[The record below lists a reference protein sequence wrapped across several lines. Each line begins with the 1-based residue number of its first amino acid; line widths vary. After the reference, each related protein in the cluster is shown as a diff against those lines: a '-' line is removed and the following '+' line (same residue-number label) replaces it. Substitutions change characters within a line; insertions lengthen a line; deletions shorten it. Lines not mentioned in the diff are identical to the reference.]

1 MEQRPEFAAEVDR
14 AWARPIVLVPVFALI
29 ALVAGA
35 LPSFSL
41 AANLLVLCVGGTLF
55 WLGMSTR
62 VPRRPAPRRL
72 PRQAAWWLLPLTVLI
87 GVELANFFSGST
99 YVHPTLSKLADPV
112 LQRYVARSALYFGWL
127 SAFWGMV
134 RR

>member
-1 MEQRPEFAAEVDR
+1 MQQRQELAADVDR
-14 AWARPIVLVPVFALI
+14 AWARPAVLVPVFALI

-55 WLGMSTR
+55 WLGVSHH
-62 VPRRPAPRRL
+62 VPRRQSPRRL
-72 PRQAAWWLLPLTVLI
+72 ARQTLWWMVPLGLLAV
-87 GVELANFFSGST
+87 VESVNFLMGST
-99 YVHPTLSKLADPV
+99 ESHPTLSKLADPI
-112 LQRYVARSALYFGWL
+112 LEGYVVRAATYFGWL
-127 SAFWGMV
+127 TAFWGLV